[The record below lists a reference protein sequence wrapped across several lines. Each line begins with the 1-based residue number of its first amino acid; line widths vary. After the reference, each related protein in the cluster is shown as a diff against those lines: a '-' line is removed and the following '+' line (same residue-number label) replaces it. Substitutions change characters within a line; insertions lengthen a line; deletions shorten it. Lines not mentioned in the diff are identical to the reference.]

1 MTDQKW
7 KTDESLY
14 GAPTE
19 VNGEQ
24 LNKKLDYD
32 TVYRKEFL
40 DCDPL
45 RDWESIDRCIWLWEW
60 AVNQIIDWDGES
72 IVKTMMDW
80 KVLDIGT
87 KDGQFV
93 EYLVNNSIDGL
104 GIEYSKPYV
113 KYAQDKGR
121 NVEWGDACHLFG
133 MKDGSTDHKTDNT
146 FDFVFS
152 HHVLGLVS
160 DYRKALDEMFRVSKK
175 YMIALNQ
182 VPGNPRKHYSYINSP
197 QIFHNF
203 VEDTGCKVIYNDYLD
218 TGFQNEWVIFVKKN
232 D

>member
-1 MTDQKW
+1 MTQKW

-14 GAPTE
+14 NAPTE

-24 LNKKLDYD
+24 INKKLDYE
-32 TVYRKEFL
+32 TVYTKEFL
-40 DCDPL
+40 DSDPL

-60 AVNQIIDWDGES
+60 AMEQIDKNWAFTEN
-72 IVKTMMDW
+72 T
-80 KVLDIGT
+80 VLDVGT

-93 EYLVNNSIDGL
+93 DYLINNSIDAL

-113 KYAQDKGR
+113 KYAQEKGR
-121 NVEWGDACHLFG
+121 NVKFGDACDLEFE
-133 MKDGSTDHKTDNT
+133 DGSY
-146 FDFVFS
+146 DFVFS

-160 DYRKALDEMFRVSKK
+160 NYRKALDEMYRVTNR
-175 YMIALNQ
+175 YMLVLNQ

-218 TGFQNEWVIFVKKN
+218 TGFQNEWVIFVEKKN
-232 D
+232 G

>member
-1 MTDQKW
+1 MTQKW

-24 LNKKLDYD
+24 LNKKLDYS

-60 AVNQIIDWDGES
+60 MIEQVDS
-72 IVKTMMDW
+72 SMDW

-93 EYLVNNSIDGL
+93 DYLVNNSIDGI
-104 GIEYSKPYV
+104 GVEYSKPYV
-113 KYAQDKGR
+113 EYAQNKGR
-121 NVEWGDACHLFG
+121 NVVYGNACDL
-133 MKDGSTDHKTDNT
+133 DWDSDT
-146 FDFVFS
+146 FDCVFA
-152 HHVLGLVS
+152 HHVHGLLPS
-160 DYRKALDEMFRVSKK
+160 YLKGLQEMYRVSKK
-175 YMIALNQ
+175 YIIALNQ
-182 VPGNPRKHYSYINSP
+182 VPGNPRKHYSYINSA

-203 VEDTGCKVIYNDYLD
+203 VEDTGCKVIYNDYLYP
-218 TGFQNEWVIFVKKN
+218 GFQNEWVIFVEKI
-232 D
+232 